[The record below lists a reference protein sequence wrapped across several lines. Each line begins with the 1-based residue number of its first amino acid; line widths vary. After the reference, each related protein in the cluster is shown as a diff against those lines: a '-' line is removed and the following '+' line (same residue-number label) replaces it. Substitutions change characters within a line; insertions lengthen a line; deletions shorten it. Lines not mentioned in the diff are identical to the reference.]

1 MSVNVLSIKVLLED
15 TILTPPSGDG
25 TIILS
30 IVHVGV

>member
-15 TILTPPSGDG
+15 TILTSPSGDE